1 MEEEYLKTY
10 FKMKLEKGQIIE
22 INIPEVEK
30 PVKAIVLDVIQTNTI
45 EGDFSA
51 TSYYTYILYSGNKL
65 FKISNK
71 CQYVIGKSYTE
82 EGEPIS
88 GEFEHW
94 SDLQYD
100 GIIVDNCEIKSL
112 AKIK

>member
-1 MEEEYLKTY
+1 MEKEYLKTY

-22 INIPEVEK
+22 INISETEK
-30 PVKAIVLDVIQTNTI
+30 SVKAIVLDVIPTNTI
-45 EGDFSA
+45 ESDFYT

-65 FKISNK
+65 FKMSNE
-71 CQYVIGKSYTE
+71 CQYGIGESYTE